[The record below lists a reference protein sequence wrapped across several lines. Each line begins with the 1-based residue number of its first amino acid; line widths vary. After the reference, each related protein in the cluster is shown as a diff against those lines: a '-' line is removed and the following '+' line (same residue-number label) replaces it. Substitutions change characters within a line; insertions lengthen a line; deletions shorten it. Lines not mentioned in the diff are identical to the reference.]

1 MNISRNFT
9 GGSRYALRAALM
21 AAALAMLAPSSVW
34 ARPIPPSSAPDSV
47 ATNRRMPTV
56 QVENNNWLDVHV
68 YLIRDGEPFSLGVVT
83 GPGED
88 RLSLPMTATYP
99 GSDVHILVLTIGG
112 NGVYESPSLQV
123 NPGDV
128 VDLNVENDLALSS
141 VSVWPQK

>member
-1 MNISRNFT
+1 MNTSRNPA
-9 GGSRYALRAALM
+9 GGSRHALRAVLM
-21 AAALAMLAPSSVW
+21 AAALATLAPSSVW
-34 ARPIPPSSAPDSV
+34 ALSVPSSPAPDSV

-68 YLIRDGEPFSLGVVT
+68 YLVRDGEPMSLGVVT

-88 RLSLPMTATYP
+88 RLTLPMSATLP
-99 GSDVHILVLTIGG
+99 GSDVRILVLTIGG

-141 VSVWPQK
+141 VSVWPQT

>member
-1 MNISRNFT
+1 MNTSRTFA
-9 GGSRYALRAALM
+9 GGSRLALRAVLM
-21 AAALAMLAPSSVW
+21 TAALAILAPASAW
-34 ARPIPPSSAPDSV
+34 AITPSTPMAPDSV
-47 ATNRRMPTV
+47 VTARKAPTV

-68 YLIRDGEPFSLGVVT
+68 YLVRDGEPFSLGVVT

-88 RLSLPMTATYP
+88 RLTLPMTATLP

-141 VSVWPQK
+141 VSVWPQS